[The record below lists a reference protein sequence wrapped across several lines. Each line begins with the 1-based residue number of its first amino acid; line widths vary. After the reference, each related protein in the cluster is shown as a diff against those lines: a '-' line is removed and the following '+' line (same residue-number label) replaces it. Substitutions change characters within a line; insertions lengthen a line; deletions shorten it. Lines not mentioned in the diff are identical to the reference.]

1 MNKIQSILVATDLSE
16 GSDDVVRA
24 AAALA
29 ALTNA
34 KLHVL
39 HAFEFESKPYA
50 PPDGKPLTFQKH
62 VSRAKQAL
70 TDQIG
75 RTVRGNVNVASQEVV
90 IYIAFKAIRERAHA
104 VNADLI
110 VLARHRRRAV
120 GDEFLG
126 STADRVIRSVDVPC
140 LIVPGALSLPLR
152 RILVPIDLSE
162 PAMGALDVALRLSK
176 SFGPSDAA
184 PELTVLH
191 VVPRVLDAA
200 DFVLDRMA
208 ITTEVGRAI
217 AERKHD
223 GSDAAD
229 LRVQVKWAD
238 SASEEILR
246 FAQEETVDLIVIG
259 THGYGAVK
267 RALIGGVASGVARS
281 ARQPVLMV
289 PPTLWKDEAD

>member
-1 MNKIQSILVATDLSE
+1 MNAIQSILVATDLSE

-39 HAFEFESKPYA
+39 HAFEFETKPYD
-50 PPDGKPLTFQKH
+50 PPDGKPLTFQRH
-62 VSRAKQAL
+62 VSRAKQMLAE
-70 TDQIG
+70 QIG

-90 IYIAFKAIRERAHA
+90 IYIAFKAIREHARA

-162 PAMGALDVALRLSK
+162 PAMGALDVALGLSK
-176 SFGPSDAA
+176 SFGPSEA
-184 PELTVLH
+184 PADLTVLH
-191 VVPRVLDAA
+191 VVPQELDSA
-200 DFVLDRMA
+200 DVVLDRMA
-208 ITTEVGRAI
+208 ITTEVGRII
-217 AERKHD
+217 AARQKS
-223 GSDAAD
+223 GSEAGR

-238 SASEEILR
+238 SAPEEILR
-246 FAQEETVDLIVIG
+246 SAQQEKVDLIVIG

-267 RALIGGVASGVARS
+267 RALIGGVASGVARA

-289 PPTLWKDEAD
+289 PPALWKDDAD

>member
-1 MNKIQSILVATDLSE
+1 MNAIQSILVATDLSD
-16 GSDDVVRA
+16 GSDDIVRA

-29 ALTNA
+29 ALSHA
-34 KLHVL
+34 RLHAL

-50 PPDGKPLTFQKH
+50 PPDGQPLTFQRH

-70 TDQIG
+70 AEQIA

-90 IYIAFKAIRERAHA
+90 IYIAFKAIRERARA

-140 LIVPGALSLPLR
+140 LVVPGNLSLPLR
-152 RILVPIDLSE
+152 RVLVPIDLSD
-162 PAMGALDVALRLSK
+162 PAMGALDVALSLSK
-176 SFGPSDAA
+176 SFGATEA
-184 PELTVLH
+184 PAELTVLH
-191 VVPRVLDAA
+191 VVPQALDSA
-200 DFVLDRMA
+200 DVMLDRMA

-217 AERKHD
+217 SARKQD
-223 GSDAAD
+223 SDAAD

-238 SASEEILR
+238 SPSEEILR
-246 FAQEETVDLIVIG
+246 FAQDENADLIVIG

-267 RALIGGVASGVARS
+267 RALIGGVAAGVAR
-281 ARQPVLMV
+281 AAPQPVLMV
-289 PPTLWKDEAD
+289 PPALWQGETE